1 MAFSSPHKLPRQKS
15 SLRVAQPIEPTKI
28 YPCPCCH
35 QGQLRLI
42 TLTEAFGC
50 SRCQHIF
57 AITPDRLHIEQLA
70 VSYPYRKIWF
80 WNGHQWVLHR
90 QSTFQGSALSG
101 LTLSLGVA
109 LGVGFLGVVLFP
121 SQAQLLSWFLILC
134 LLLTLLMVTA
144 ILLLRRP

>member
-1 MAFSSPHKLPRQKS
+1 MAFSSPRKLPRQKS
-15 SLRVAQPIEPTKI
+15 SLRVAQLIEPTKI

-70 VSYPYRKIWF
+70 VSYPYRKMWF
-80 WNGHQWVLHR
+80 WNGHQWVLR
-90 QSTFQGSALSG
+90 RENALQGSTLLG
-101 LTLSLGVA
+101 LTFSLGVV
-109 LGVGFLGVVLFP
+109 LVVGFIGAVLFP
-121 SQAQLLSWFLILC
+121 SQTQLLSWFLILG
-134 LLLTLLMVTA
+134 LLLTLLMATA

>member
-1 MAFSSPHKLPRQKS
+1 MAFSSPRKSPRQNS
-15 SLRVAQPIEPTKI
+15 APRVAQTLEPTKI

-57 AITPDRLHIEQLA
+57 AITPDRLYIEQLA
-70 VSYPYRKIWF
+70 VSYPYRKMWF
-80 WNGHQWVLHR
+80 WNGYQWVLR
-90 QSTFQGSALSG
+90 RESTLQGSALLG
-101 LTLSLGVA
+101 LTLSLGIVLA
-109 LGVGFLGVVLFP
+109 VGFIGAVLFP
-121 SQAQLLSWFLILC
+121 TQTQLLSWFMILG

>member
-1 MAFSSPHKLPRQKS
+1 MAFSSPRKSPRQNS
-15 SLRVAQPIEPTKI
+15 APRVAQTLEPAKI

-57 AITPDRLHIEQLA
+57 AITPDRLYIEQLA
-70 VSYPYRKIWF
+70 VSYPYRKMWF
-80 WNGHQWVLHR
+80 WNGYQWVLR
-90 QSTFQGSALSG
+90 RESTLQGSALLG
-101 LTLSLGVA
+101 LTLSLGIV
-109 LGVGFLGVVLFP
+109 LVIGFIGAVLFP
-121 SQAQLLSWFLILC
+121 TQTQLLSWFMILG

>member
-1 MAFSSPHKLPRQKS
+1 MAFSSPRKFPHRKS
-15 SLRVAQPIEPTKI
+15 TPRVAQTLEPAKI

-57 AITPDRLHIEQLA
+57 AITPDRLYIEQLA
-70 VSYPYRKIWF
+70 VSYPYRKMWF
-80 WNGHQWVLHR
+80 WNGYQWVLR
-90 QSTFQGSALSG
+90 RESTLQGSALLG
-101 LTLSLGVA
+101 LTLSLGIVLA
-109 LGVGFLGVVLFP
+109 VGFIGAVLFP
-121 SQAQLLSWFLILC
+121 TQTQLLSWFMILG

>member
-15 SLRVAQPIEPTKI
+15 SLRVAQPIEPAKI

-70 VSYPYRKIWF
+70 VSYPYRKMWF
-80 WNGHQWVLHR
+80 WNGHQWVLR
-90 QSTFQGSALSG
+90 RENTLQGSTLLG
-101 LTLSLGVA
+101 LTFSLGVV
-109 LGVGFLGVVLFP
+109 LVVGFIGAVLFP
-121 SQAQLLSWFLILC
+121 SQTQLLSWFMILG
-134 LLLTLLMVTA
+134 LLLTLLMAMA